1 MIKPFKSS
9 FPRLKLR
16 HIPAVLALSAALPV
30 SIVSHAQA
38 IGGNAYGPGSGVAAV
53 VKVPKPWYAPR
64 VVVTSKMRDTIP
76 EYEALPGLAFK
87 AFSVAQADGQYGGLY
102 LWKNLAMA
110 REWFGP
116 KWFERVE
123 KLRGAK
129 GQVQFYEVLAAI
141 DNVSGGTPLDTD
153 SRSVASIVT
162 IAVPPGVT
170 RTRIGQEFQAAI
182 PDYRKVPGLLRK
194 YFILTDDNRFGG
206 IYLWKDEASAKQWFN
221 DAWKDRVRKTY
232 GGEATIEWCDTPILL
247 PSKVADNR
255 PAIPGL

>member
-1 MIKPFKSS
+1 MIKSLTSS
-9 FPRLKLR
+9 FSRFKLR
-16 HIPAVLALSAALPV
+16 QVPAVLALSAALPV
-30 SIVSHAQA
+30 CIGAQA
-38 IGGNAYGPGSGVAAV
+38 QAVGGDAYDPASGVAAV

-64 VVVTSKMRDTIP
+64 FLVTSKMRDTIP
-76 EYEALPGLAFK
+76 EYEALPGLEFK
-87 AFSVAQADGQYGGLY
+87 AYSVAQADGQYGGLY

-129 GQVQFYEVLAAI
+129 GHVQFYEVLAAI
-141 DNVSGGTPLDTD
+141 DNVFGGTPLNTD
-153 SRSVASIVT
+153 SRSVATIVT
-162 IAVPPGVT
+162 IAVPAGVT

-206 IYLWKDEASAKQWFN
+206 IYQWKDEASAKHWFN

-232 GGEATIEWCDTPILL
+232 GGEASIEWFDIPIVL
-247 PSKVADNR
+247 PSKMAENK